1 MPLSLR
7 LLPSSV
13 CGSISPDKIQPGGG
27 TDVALTSIWALYPDS
42 ASHSRCSVRAAYH
55 SRPLVVRG
63 KEKSSPPSV
72 EITFAH
78 VLSEN
83 DTRL

>member
-13 CGSISPDKIQPGGG
+13 CGSVSPDKIQLGGG

-42 ASHSRCSVRAAYH
+42 ASHSRCSVRAACH

-78 VLSEN
+78 V
-83 DTRL
+83 